1 MPGIEI
7 PRKLTPILTT
17 KKKFVVLIGGRGS
30 AKSESVARLLL
41 LKSSTELAD
50 ILCGREYQNSIE
62 DSVHKLFK
70 GLINKLEIPG
80 FVVTDKKIDYRLGG
94 GFRFRGFA
102 RNSDAVKSA
111 QDFKYSWIEEAQ
123 SLSQESLDDLLPT
136 IRSADSQL
144 FFTANP
150 GSSNDPFSQRFIA
163 PFYSELK
170 AHGYYEDELHLIIFI
185 NWRDNPWHGEL
196 EAQRQWDFEHLP
208 RAKYDHIWEGEFDD
222 TVENPII
229 LTEWFDACIDAH
241 KKLGFKPLGIKTLAH
256 DPSDTGDPR
265 AFALRHGSVI
275 TKAGINDTFR
285 VNQACDWA
293 LEKAITNQCD
303 LFTWDCDGL
312 GVALR
317 QQVIDALD
325 HKKIDFYMFKG
336 SEAVDN
342 PYDVYQS
349 GNKKRDEKNQRKIN
363 KQIFKNK
370 RAQYYWK
377 LRDRVYNTYL
387 AVTTREYMDP
397 DCMISFSSEIDLL
410 PLLRSELCRIPRKP
424 NNNGF
429 ILLYTKHEMKNRLKI
444 ASPNLADCV
453 MMSIVLPDENP
464 IIGNLEFASL
474 W

>member
-1 MPGIEI
+1 MPGIEV
-7 PRKLTPILTT
+7 PRKLTPVLTT

-30 AKSESVARLLL
+30 AKSETVARLMLM
-41 LKSSTELAD
+41 KASTERCD

-62 DSVHKLFK
+62 DSVHKLLK
-70 GLINKLEIPG
+70 SLIGKLGIPK
-80 FVVTDKKIDYRLGG
+80 FIVTDKKIDYRLGG

-123 SLSQESLDDLLPT
+123 SLSQQSLDDLLPT

-241 KKLGFKPLGIKTLAH
+241 LKLGFSAKGIKTLAH

-265 AFALRHGSVI
+265 AYVLRHGSI
-275 TKAGINDTFR
+275 IKKAAINETFR
-285 VNQACDWA
+285 VNDACNWA
-293 LEKAITNQCD
+293 LEEAIKQKCD

-325 HKKIDFYMFKG
+325 GKRVDFYMFKG
-336 SEAVDN
+336 SEAVEN

-349 GNKKRDEKNQRKIN
+349 GNKKRDEKNQKKTNREV
-363 KQIFKNK
+363 FRNK
-370 RAQYYWK
+370 RAQFYWK
-377 LRDRVYNTYL
+377 VRDRVFNTYL
-387 AVTTREYMDP
+387 AIMSGEYQDP
-397 DCMISFSSEIDLL
+397 DTMLSFSSEIDIL

-429 ILLYTKHEMKNRLKI
+429 IQLYTKQEMKTKLKI
-444 ASPNLADCV
+444 SSPNVADCV
-453 MMSIVLPDENP
+453 MMSLAKLENDP
-464 IIGNLEFASL
+464 MTGNLEFDSL